1 MNIVR
6 NLLNRLFRRKQ
17 KVTRIKGDLIVE
29 GNLIVEGTI
38 RSLQKKN

>member
-1 MNIVR
+1 MNTVR

-38 RSLQKKN
+38 VVMNKKN

>member
-1 MNIVR
+1 MNTVR

-17 KVTRIKGDLIVE
+17 KVTCIKGDLIVE

-38 RSLQKKN
+38 IALQKKN